1 MYLLWKT
8 SEENGLLGQSIL
20 GFMGTA
26 WPSLFVSLKKEL
38 EVTMSVIKI
47 EMPQA
52 VREIIE
58 TLESAGYEAQI
69 LEFIDMEHTPKNILI
84 RAVKTGKKK
93 QNQDKIKRIEEFLQ
107 VDPTLGRLL
116 KDRGEV

>member
-58 TLESAGYEAQI
+58 TLEGAGYEA
-69 LEFIDMEHTPKNILI
+69 F
-84 RAVKTGKKK
+84 AVGGCVR
-93 QNQDKIKRIEEFLQ
+93 DA
-107 VDPTLGRLL
+107 VLGRIPA
-116 KDRGEV
+116 D